1 MKRYAL
7 CGLSSR
13 ALENFVR
20 PLWGT
25 LSPDEPREAG
35 RPDLSSRAEL
45 VAVLDPDAE
54 RVQQFNALAR
64 RAGRREVPHYVAD
77 AIERMLDE
85 TQPDALLIAS
95 PDATHAEYIL
105 AGLRRGLE
113 VITEKPMTATA
124 AQAAAVLAAAEQSS
138 GVLRVAHNFRYVP
151 RHQQLKRLIAG
162 GAVGRVVRATL
173 DYRVDTSHGASYF
186 LRWNRRRAMSGGL
199 SVHKSCHHL
208 DLMNWLVDDE
218 PATVYALGGLN
229 YYGPDGPHRPRDEHG
244 RPASDERAADPY
256 YRAQQGSGAFP
267 EDEGSDRRGAHG
279 LTYAHQY
286 PATARSY
293 LYDEEIDIEDTYTS
307 TIGYRGGASLAY
319 SIDFSSPWEGY
330 SMEIVGTH
338 GTLELRHGVE
348 RDGQLRPGGEFITH
362 YPLFGRK
369 QLHPVARADGGHS
382 GADELLHEDLFGDG
396 LHGSA
401 ELGLAATPRQAA
413 VAVAA
418 GEAMWH
424 SVASGAPVDVRGLLD
439 GGPSTDGNP
448 APCC

>member
-20 PLWGT
+20 PLWGS
-25 LSPDEPREAG
+25 LPQDEPREDG
-35 RPDLSSRAEL
+35 RPDFSSRAQL
-45 VAVLDPDAE
+45 VAVLDPDAQ

-64 RAGRREVPHYVAD
+64 AAGRSEVQHHAPEGV
-77 AIERMLDE
+77 ERMLDE
-85 TQPDALLIAS
+85 TRPDALLIAS
-95 PDATHAEYIL
+95 PDATHARYIL

-124 AQAAAVLAAAEQSS
+124 AQAAAVLVAAERSS

-173 DYRVDTSHGASYF
+173 DYHVDTSHGASYF

-208 DLMNWLVDDE
+208 DLMNWLLDDE

-229 YYGPDGPHRPRDEHG
+229 FYGPNGPHRPKDEHG

-267 EDEGSDRRGAHG
+267 EDEGSARSGAHG

-286 PATARSY
+286 PATDRSY
-293 LYDEEIDIEDTYTS
+293 LYDDEIDIEDTYTS
-307 TIGYRGGASLAY
+307 AVAYRGGASLAY
-319 SIDFSSPWEGY
+319 TIDFSSPWEGY
-330 SMEIVGTH
+330 AMEIVGTH
-338 GTLELRHGVE
+338 GTLELCHGVE
-348 RDGQLRPGGEFITH
+348 RDGRLRPGDDFITH
-362 YPLFGRK
+362 HPLFGRK

-382 GADELLHEDLFGDG
+382 GADQLLQEDLFGDG
-396 LHGSA
+396 LRGSP

-418 GEAMWH
+418 GEAMWR
-424 SVASGAPVDVRGLLD
+424 SVATGAPIAVAGLLD
-439 GGPSTDGNP
+439 GGPSTDREP

>member
-20 PLWGT
+20 PLWGA
-25 LSPDEPREAG
+25 LSPDEASAPG
-35 RPDLSSRAEL
+35 RPDFSSRAEL
-45 VAVLDPDAE
+45 VAVLDPDGR

-64 RAGRREVPHYVAD
+64 SAGRPEVPHYAPD
-77 AIERMLDE
+77 AIERMLEE
-85 TQPDALLIAS
+85 THPDALLIAS
-95 PDATHAEYIL
+95 PDTTHAEYIL
-105 AGLRRGLE
+105 AGLRHGLE
-113 VITEKPMTATA
+113 VVTEKPMTATA
-124 AQAAAVLAAAEQSS
+124 AQARAVLAAAEASS

-151 RHQQLKRLIAG
+151 RHQQLKRLVAG

-208 DLMNWLVDDE
+208 DLMSWLLDDE

-229 YYGPDGPHRPRDEHG
+229 FYGPDSPHRPRDEHG
-244 RPASDERAADPY
+244 RPLPDERAADPY
-256 YRAQQGSGAFP
+256 YRAQRGTGAFP
-267 EDEGSDRRGAHG
+267 EDEGSDRQGAHG

-286 PATARSY
+286 PASQRSY
-293 LYDEEIDIEDTYTS
+293 LYDDEIDIEDTYTS
-307 TIGYRGGASLAY
+307 AIGYRGGASLAY
-319 SIDFSSPWEGY
+319 TIDFSSPWEGY

-348 RDGQLRPGGEFITH
+348 RDGELRPGGEFITY
-362 YPLFGRK
+362 YPLFGAK
-369 QLHPVARADGGHS
+369 QLHSVARGDGGHS

-396 LHGSA
+396 LDGSA
-401 ELGLAATPRQAA
+401 ELALPATPRQAA

-418 GEAMWH
+418 GEAMWR
-424 SVASGAPVDVRGLLD
+424 SVASGAPVDVAGLLA
-439 GGPSTDGNP
+439 GGGEEP
-448 APCC
+448 ACS